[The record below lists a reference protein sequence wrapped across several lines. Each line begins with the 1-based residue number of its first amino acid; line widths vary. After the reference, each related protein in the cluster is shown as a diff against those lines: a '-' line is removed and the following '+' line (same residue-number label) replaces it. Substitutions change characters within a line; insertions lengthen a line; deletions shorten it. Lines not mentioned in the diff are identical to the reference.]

1 MKNTIIAVDK
11 SGSYRVYLT
20 VTTAMVEEAR
30 LIHET
35 TPLASAALGRTL
47 TAAGVMGLMLKEE
60 KDRLTLQIKG
70 DGPAVELL
78 AAANGKGEVKGYI
91 SNPKVDLPRKSN
103 GKLDVGGAV
112 GKGSLTVIKDMGLKE
127 PYIGHTDL
135 VSGEIAEDV
144 TQYLLVSEQ
153 QPSSVALGVRVG
165 MDGHIL
171 SAGGM
176 FIQVLPDADDAA
188 ITALEDMLFLM
199 DDLSLLIGDAEE
211 QTAGSPGVTAQL
223 ERLLELIF
231 GGMPEAF
238 QPEIL
243 DRREIR
249 WLCDCS
255 RERMEKALVSIGRKD
270 LSEIIEED
278 GKAQLVCQ
286 FCRKVYDF
294 DRDELTALLAY
305 AQE

>member
-1 MKNTIIAVDK
+1 MKNTLIAVDT

-20 VTTAMVEEAR
+20 ITTAMVEEAR
-30 LIHET
+30 QIHET
-35 TPLASAALGRTL
+35 TPLATAALGRTL

-70 DGPAVELL
+70 DGPAIEIL

-91 SNPKVDLPRKSN
+91 SDPKVDLPLKPN

-112 GKGSLTVIKDMGLKE
+112 GAGTLTVIKDMGLKE
-127 PYIGHTDL
+127 PYVGRTDL

-153 QPSSVALGVRVG
+153 QPSSVALGVRIGEGGRV
-165 MDGHIL
+165 L

-176 FIQVLPDADDAA
+176 FIQVLPDAKDEA

-199 DDLSLLIGDAEE
+199 DDLSLLIRDSEE

-223 ERLLELIF
+223 ERLMELIF
-231 GGMPEAF
+231 GKMPEEYR
-238 QPEIL
+238 PEIL

-255 RERMEKALVSIGRKD
+255 RERMAAALVSIGKKD
-270 LSEIIEED
+270 LSQIIEED
-278 GKAQLVCQ
+278 GCAQLVCQ
-286 FCRKVYDF
+286 FCRKAYDF
-294 DRDELTALLAY
+294 DRAELEALLRY